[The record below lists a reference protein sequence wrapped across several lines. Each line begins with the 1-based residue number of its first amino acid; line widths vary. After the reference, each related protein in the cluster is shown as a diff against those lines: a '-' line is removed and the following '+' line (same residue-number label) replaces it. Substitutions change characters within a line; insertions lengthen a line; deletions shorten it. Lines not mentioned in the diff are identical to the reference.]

1 MMEFIAVP
9 QNLPFSVALALMI
22 GIALLE
28 GITAIFGAALSGIL
42 DALIPDFDVD
52 IDSNLELLD
61 VDAHSPNALSRLLGW
76 LRIGKVPVLIL
87 LVIFLTA
94 FGLIGLGIQS
104 LIHGVMSFYLPSYVV
119 SIPAVIIA
127 LPVVRVFG
135 GVIGAILPK
144 DETDAV
150 SQDSFIGRVASIT
163 IGKAK
168 VGSPAEAKIKDQH
181 GTTHYIMVEPDDA
194 SKNYDASVSL
204 LIIKKE
210 GHIFKVIEHENDH
223 LVDSDK

>member
-119 SIPAVIIA
+119 SIPAVVLA

-163 IGKAK
+163 IGNAK

-194 SKNYDASVSL
+194 SKEYDASVSL

-210 GHIFKVIEHENDH
+210 GHIFKVIERENVH
-223 LVDSDK
+223 LVDSDN

>member
-1 MMEFIAVP
+1 MEFIAAP

-42 DALIPDFDVD
+42 DALIPNFDVD

-61 VDAHSPNALSRLLGW
+61 VDAHSPNALSRLLSW

-104 LIHGVMSFYLPSYVV
+104 LIHGMTSFYLPSYIV
-119 SIPAVIIA
+119 SIPAVILA

-135 GVIGAILPK
+135 GVIGTILPK

-163 IGKAK
+163 IGNAT

-181 GTTHYIMVEPDDA
+181 GTTHYIMVEPDDK
-194 SKNYDASVSL
+194 SENYDASVSL

-210 GHIFKVIEHENDH
+210 GHIFKVIKNENNH